1 MIDTLLSIAPSGI
14 LQGLVLSILVIGIM
28 IPFRI
33 LNFPDLTAEG
43 SYPLGACLSGTM
55 IVLGLNPLLSLI
67 CGAICAGI
75 MGIGT
80 AIVHLKYKVNTLLA
94 GIILST
100 MIYSINL
107 RIMGKPNIA
116 LFDYPTI
123 FHNIT
128 SQISGQII
136 ILAGINLGLILFLYL
151 FLITEKGL
159 QFRATGFNQDVAKK
173 FGIKLNNNIILGLF
187 LGNSAAGL
195 AGGLLVQIYGYVD
208 IGMGVGIVIHALA
221 AMMIGEKIIGTNNN
235 NIAKIISAPFIG
247 AIIYQQIQGIALA
260 VGLAPS
266 DLKLLTGAIVLG
278 VIALK

>member
-1 MIDTLLSIAPSGI
+1 MIDTILSIAPSGI

-55 IVLGLNPLLSLI
+55 IVLGLNPYLALV

-116 LFDYPTI
+116 LFDHPTI
-123 FHNIT
+123 FNNIA
-128 SQISGQII
+128 SGINGQII

-173 FGIKLNNNIILGLF
+173 FSIKLNNNIILGLF

-195 AGGLLVQIYGYVD
+195 AGGLLIQIYGYVD

-221 AMMIGEKIIGTNNN
+221 AMMIGEKIIGTSNNS
-235 NIAKIISAPFIG
+235 IAKIVIAPFIG

-260 VGLAPS
+260 AGLAPS
-266 DLKLLTGAIVLG
+266 DLKLLTGAIVLA